1 MSYTISYGK
10 EQIIFKIPAGI
21 KIDSVIP
28 KQTTAVPSIY
38 KKTLEVISSPVNSL
52 PLLELI
58 KGKKSVC
65 IVVTDITRECPDKEL
80 LVPILEVIEKK
91 IKREN
96 ITILI
101 ASGMHKQMSYVEK
114 IEKYG
119 KEISDNYR
127 VVDHNAKDEN
137 SLISLG
143 NTKNGT
149 PVKIS
154 KILIE
159 SDFVISLGVVEPHQF
174 AGYSGGY
181 KTVSIGL
188 AGDETISFTHSPK
201 MIKKSNIR
209 VGKMEDN
216 PIQEEIIEIGK
227 KIGLDFLVNVIL
239 GINKEVVAIE
249 AGEPIETHRN
259 LITKARQL
267 FEIPIK
273 KSYNVVLCGVGYPR
287 DSNLYQT
294 TRAASYLFFAQK
306 PVIQEGGY
314 IIIPA
319 KCEEGAGKGI
329 AEERFF
335 SMLKN
340 NSIEEILNKT
350 EPFKAG
356 EQRAFFIASVLK
368 KCKIII
374 IASKNPEIISKA
386 KMIPVKNMEQAL
398 DLVKKQLGNNL
409 EILLVPKVLS
419 ILPIV
424 E

>member
-1 MSYTISYGK
+1 MSYAISYGK
-10 EQIIFKIPAGI
+10 EKINFNAPTGI
-21 KIDSVIP
+21 KIDSITP
-28 KQTTAVPSIY
+28 KQTTAITSIY
-38 KKTLEVISSPVNSL
+38 KKTLESISFPINSQSL
-52 PLLELI
+52 IELV

-65 IVVTDITRECPDKEL
+65 IVVTDITRECPDDEL
-80 LVPILEVIEKK
+80 LIPILEVIEKE

-101 ASGMHKQMSYVEK
+101 ASGMHKMMSYEEK

-119 KEISDNYR
+119 KKITDEYR
-127 VVDHNAKDEN
+127 VIDHNAKDAD

-143 NTKNGT
+143 STKNGT
-149 PVKIS
+149 PIKIS
-154 KILIE
+154 KIVKE

-188 AGDETISFTHSPK
+188 AGDETISFTHSSN
-201 MIKKSNIR
+201 MLKKSKVR
-209 VGKMEDN
+209 VGKMKEN

-227 KIGLDFLVNVIL
+227 KTGLDFLVNVIL
-239 GINKEVVAIE
+239 DINKKVVAIE
-249 AGEPIETHRN
+249 AGTPIDVHKS
-259 LITKARQL
+259 LISKARQL

-294 TRAASYLFFAQK
+294 TRAASYLFFAEK
-306 PVIQEGGY
+306 PVIEDGGY

-319 KCEEGAGKGI
+319 KCEEGFGQGVG
-329 AEERFF
+329 EQRFF

-340 NSIEEILNKT
+340 NSIDEILKRT
-350 EPFKAG
+350 DPFKAG
-356 EQRAFFIASVLK
+356 EQRAFFIASVLN

-374 IASKNPEIISKA
+374 VGSENPEIILEA
-386 KMIPVKNMEQAL
+386 KMIPARNMEKAFEII
-398 DLVKKQLGNNL
+398 KKQLGDDI
-409 EILLVPKVLS
+409 EILLVPNALS
-419 ILPIV
+419 ILPII